1 MEENEVKKEKTFY
14 KKWWFWVIVLAI
26 VAVIGVTIVMTIA
39 FNIATGGINEIAL
52 SVQSIDDEATVYT
65 SAGGNTIII
74 EIPNYT
80 DDTKEYKKEAIESL
94 LKGYTGEDRIL
105 SNYSK
110 AIICTK
116 INSEDN
122 IQDYFLSTT
131 VYSLPSMTEDI
142 EQGNVYIDFIEYTKQ
157 SLSTT
162 SSDTS
167 NMIEEQKGE
176 DITLTAGK
184 YTVGTDIKAGK
195 YDAIAESDVGN
206 FFVTGSTSVN
216 EILSAKNDG
225 FGIPKYSNLTLEAG
239 DIVEIRSRLSVKLQA
254 K

>member
-1 MEENEVKKEKTFY
+1 MEKKEKNFY
-14 KKWWFWVIVLAI
+14 KKWWFWVIILAVVI
-26 VAVIGVTIVMTIA
+26 VIGITTIMVMA
-39 FNIATGGINEIAL
+39 LNIVKSGINEVAL
-52 SVQSIDDEATVYT
+52 SVQSIDEEATVYT
-65 SAGGNTIII
+65 SAGGNTIIV

-80 DDTKEYKKEAIESL
+80 DDTKKYKKEAIEIL
-94 LKGYTGEDRIL
+94 LQGYASEDGIL

-131 VYSLPSMTEDI
+131 VYSLPSMTQET
-142 EQGNVYIDFIEYTKQ
+142 EQGDIYIDFIEYTKQ

-162 SSDTS
+162 SSSTT
-167 NMIEEQKGE
+167 NTIEEQKGE
-176 DITLTAGK
+176 DVTLTAGK

-195 YDAIAESDVGN
+195 YDVIAQAGSGN
-206 FFVTGSTSVN
+206 FFVEGSTSVN
-216 EILSAKNDG
+216 EILSINATDNANYGYIDKYTNLILEDG
-225 FGIPKYSNLTLEAG
+225 DTIELRSNLKVL
-239 DIVEIRSRLSVKLQA
+239 LQA